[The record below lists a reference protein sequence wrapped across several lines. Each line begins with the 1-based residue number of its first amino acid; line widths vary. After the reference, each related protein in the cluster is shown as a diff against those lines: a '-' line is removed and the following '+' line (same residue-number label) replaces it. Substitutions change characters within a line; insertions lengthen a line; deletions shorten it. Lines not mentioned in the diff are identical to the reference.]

1 MLEDEVAYVGI
12 VCEFVNVLAEV
23 VHALEVSVVRVV
35 EGEGVED
42 FDHLA
47 AEGFV
52 PT

>member
-1 MLEDEVAYVGI
+1 MLEDEVTDVGV
-12 VCEFVNVLAEV
+12 VCEFEDVLAEV
-23 VHALEVSVVRVV
+23 VHALEVSVVGVV

-52 PT
+52 PA